1 MKYYWIASTIE
12 IKTQAT
18 KNTLCASKM
27 RGEGNMPLNNVN
39 VGKRFLPTQKSAF
52 RQQPFPNFRL
62 SAQDDGCLTAIMLN
76 KLRFLMS
83 AFPLIEINMCFTAMP

>member
-12 IKTQAT
+12 IKMKAI

-39 VGKRFLPTQKSAF
+39 VGKEFLLIQKCAF
-52 RQQPFPNFRL
+52 QQQVFPNF
-62 SAQDDGCLTAIMLN
+62 Q
-76 KLRFLMS
+76 
-83 AFPLIEINMCFTAMP
+83 